1 MLSICTSL
9 ILILIPIPIPILILI
24 LIPILTRSRM
34 YGPSSRPLRY
44 DRSVP
49 EGLPVPPYLA
59 FPGYAR
65 GCRWGALPPPV
76 GGGDGPPPV
85 GGGPLPH
92 RTPVSP
98 RRGDSVDYGGLRPP
112 SDSGFSP
119 EGRLRGLWGATPPI
133 GLRFL
138 PGGETPWTRSRF
150 PSRS

>member
-65 GCRWGALPPPV
+65 GWTMGGYYPIGLRAPRIDTSGV
-76 GGGDGPPPV
+76 G
-85 GGGPLPH
+85 
-92 RTPVSP
+92 
-98 RRGDSVDYGGLRPP
+98 RGSAPGGLDGAGGHRSTP
-112 SDSGFSP
+112 GGVVYP
-119 EGRLRGLWGATPPI
+119 EGRLRAIMGGVRPI
-133 GLRFL
+133 GLRF
-138 PGGETPWTRSRF
+138 PGSTPPVSVGV
-150 PSRS
+150 PHPEG